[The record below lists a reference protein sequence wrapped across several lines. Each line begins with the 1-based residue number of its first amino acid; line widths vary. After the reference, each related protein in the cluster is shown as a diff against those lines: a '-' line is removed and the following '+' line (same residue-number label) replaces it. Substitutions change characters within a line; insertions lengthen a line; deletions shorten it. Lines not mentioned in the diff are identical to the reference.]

1 MGQRCPKGKW
11 DTGARK
17 QCNQKAQVTILSH
30 LKKNKQQAQKGPAG
44 LGQITP
50 QQE

>member
-1 MGQRCPKGKW
+1 MGQRFPKRKW

-17 QCNQKAQVTILSH
+17 QCNQKAQVTISSH
-30 LKKNKQQAQKGPAG
+30 LEKNKQQAQRSLAG